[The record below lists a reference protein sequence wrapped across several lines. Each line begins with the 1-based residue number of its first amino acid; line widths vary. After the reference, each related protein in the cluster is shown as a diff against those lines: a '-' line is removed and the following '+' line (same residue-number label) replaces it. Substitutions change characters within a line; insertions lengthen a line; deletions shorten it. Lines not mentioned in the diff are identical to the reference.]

1 MDYERLI
8 SAGMPPIIALVIVW
22 ISTRGPRQPDAA
34 TQISNGVRDMNAHMA
49 KSDAAIAALEH
60 RMSHMEGRM
69 EGVKR

>member
-1 MDYERLI
+1 MDFDSLV
-8 SAGMPPIIALVIVW
+8 SAGVPPIIAILIVW
-22 ISTRGPRQPDAA
+22 IFTRGPRQPDAA
-34 TQISNGVRDMNAHMA
+34 TQISNGVRDMNAHME